1 MRITSKKD
9 SITVGTIPDTID
21 DSSKN
26 DFKSWISISPRFAL
40 LNKLIKNDLNKV
52 GNTNRQ
58 GFYRYTRDNI
68 ATYVSNPYQYRQQ
81 IKNAIT
87 YIYGASSH
95 FARII
100 QYFTSLTYLR
110 YVISPYKVDL
120 AKVNKKTLK
129 NNYHRVV
136 NLLSSGNLETELRK
150 IIKHCFKY
158 DTFYGTIWQT
168 SDSLSI
174 QQLPDDYCAI
184 TEVEGNVFN
193 VTFNFS
199 YFDTYPD
206 RLAYYPEEF
215 RVKYRRYKDPKGL
228 RQKWIVLDSPMS
240 FAIKFNDDITDYP
253 LPPFAGLLREIYD
266 LEDFKNLKLT
276 KTELENYALLV
287 MKLLI
292 NKDSGEWLL
301 DEKKS
306 KQIFNNL
313 SAVLPD
319 EVGAVLTP
327 MEIDKIDFYR
337 SEADDADTVS
347 QAEENIFTAAGVSS
361 LIFNN
366 SKASANALL
375 ISIKA
380 DQALTFSLVK
390 SIENAL
396 NRYVQWL
403 SYGKNF
409 KIEFLDIS
417 MYNEKEMADQYLK
430 ACQYGAPF
438 ISRYC
443 ASLGV
448 GQDKLENM
456 NFLET
461 ELLDL
466 PSKFIPLTNSAQMSS
481 DAIEEK
487 EAGRPRLDDT
497 ELTDS
502 GAQSR
507 QDGVED
513 GNW

>member
-1 MRITSKKD
+1 MEEGEKR
-9 SITVGTIPDTID
+9 G
-21 DSSKN
+21 
-26 DFKSWISISPRFAL
+26 FKSWFNITPRFAL
-40 LNKLIKNDLNKV
+40 LNRLIRNDLNNASSA
-52 GNTNRQ
+52 NTPR
-58 GFYRYTRDNI
+58 FSLYSRDDI
-68 ATYVSNPYQYRQQ
+68 VKFVSNPYQYRQQ
-81 IKNAIT
+81 IRNAIT

-110 YVISPYKVDL
+110 YVVSPYKVDL
-120 AKVNKKTLK
+120 QKVNKKTLR
-129 NNYHRVV
+129 NNYHRVL

-168 SDSLSI
+168 ADNLSI

-199 YFDTYPD
+199 YFDTYPA
-206 RLAYYPEEF
+206 RLDYYPEEF
-215 RVKYRRYKDPKGL
+215 KLKYRQYKDQKGTK
-228 RQKWIVLDSPMS
+228 QKWIVLDSPWS
-240 FAIKFNDDITDYP
+240 FAVKFNDDITDYS

-276 KTELENYALLV
+276 KAELENYALLV

-292 NKDSGEWLL
+292 DSEGNWLI
-301 DEKKS
+301 DEKKAYE
-306 KQIFNNL
+306 IFTNL
-313 SAVLPD
+313 SAVLPE
-319 EVGAVLTP
+319 EVGAVMTP
-327 MEIDKIDFYR
+327 MPIDKIDFHR
-337 SEADDADTVS
+337 SEADDADKVS

-380 DQALTFSLVK
+380 DQALTFSIVK
-390 SIENAL
+390 SIENVL
-396 NRYVQWL
+396 NRYIQSL

-417 MYNEKEMADQYLK
+417 MYNEKEMADQFLK

-461 ELLDL
+461 ELLEL
-466 PSKFIPLTNSAQMSS
+466 PTKFIPLTNSAQMSS
-481 DAIEEK
+481 SDVEEK

-513 GNW
+513 GDW